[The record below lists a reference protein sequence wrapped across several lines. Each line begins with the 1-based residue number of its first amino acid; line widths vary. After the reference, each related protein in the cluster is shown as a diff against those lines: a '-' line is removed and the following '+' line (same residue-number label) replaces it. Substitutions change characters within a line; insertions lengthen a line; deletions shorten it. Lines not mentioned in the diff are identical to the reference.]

1 MIVECVIVSG
11 VNFIMN
17 VASNYKF
24 LYNKFFFDY
33 TVLYLRYI
41 ADKEYKNKKMFSE
54 KLEQFKEML
63 KYETVVEF
71 LGILNTNW
79 KDSMYYYKYT
89 FIEYMSLYINYVFSF
104 YLYIEKKYPLPTFFV
119 SQTSITAF
127 EYMLREGISI
137 EELNDN

>member
-1 MIVECVIVSG
+1 
-11 VNFIMN
+11 MN
-17 VASNYKF
+17 VTSNYKF

>member
-1 MIVECVIVSG
+1 
-11 VNFIMN
+11 MN